1 MIDLYKELQD
11 AVSGTSRLMHG
22 IIEKKPEHKQ
32 VEKMK
37 EWLTEIQPYKLECRR
52 LHYELI
58 ELLIKRNN
66 YAKIS

>member
-11 AVSGTSRLMHG
+11 AVSGTARLMHG
-22 IIEKKPEHKQ
+22 IIENKPDHKQ
-32 VEKMK
+32 VEEMQ
-37 EWLTEIQPYKLECRR
+37 EWLTEIQAYKLECQR